1 MPAGVG
7 LALGYAL
14 NEELLLQSL
23 WLYLTIKK
31 RLPVQGTP
39 CAVIAWCCTSLVW
52 MPCLCLV
59 EPLKNWVLTQD
70 GRRGSALGTE
80 HVSSMRAEPCLFGPA
95 NHPTPCTSRLVLGGC
110 FINAE

>member
-23 WLYLTIKK
+23 WHLTIKK

-39 CAVIAWCCTSLVW
+39 CAVIAWCYTSLVW

-59 EPLKNWVLTQD
+59 EPLKNWVLTLFPGWKKRVSTGD
-70 GRRGSALGTE
+70 TACELRESRALPLW
-80 HVSSMRAEPCLFGPA
+80 SC
-95 NHPTPCTSRLVLGGC
+95 
-110 FINAE
+110 